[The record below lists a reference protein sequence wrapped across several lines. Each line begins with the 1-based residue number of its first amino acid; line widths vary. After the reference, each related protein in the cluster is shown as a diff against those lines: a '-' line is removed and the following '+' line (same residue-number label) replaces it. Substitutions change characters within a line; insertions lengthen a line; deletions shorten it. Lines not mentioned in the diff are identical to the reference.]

1 MLDRKWGYPLEYA
14 EDIYFKAKEENMD
27 EFIYEARSLYTLL
40 VAKSQ
45 SYSFDI
51 DEVKDHVRALEYK
64 IKETYEQQ
72 EVCNIA
78 FPKSSY
84 DWYLSKLVEVEKA
97 IRDIQVQGMLDLIG

>member
-1 MLDRKWGYPLEYA
+1 MLDRPWRYPLAYA
-14 EDIYFKAKEENMD
+14 EDLYFKAKEENID

-40 VAKSQ
+40 VAKLQ

-64 IKETYEQQ
+64 IQETYEQQ
-72 EVCNIA
+72 EVCNIG

-97 IRDIQVQGMLDLIG
+97 IGEIVVRLGR